1 VLIQVFERRV
11 LTYNPANPT
20 SWQVEAGNVGEHY
33 YSWRYGPPASVQLP
47 VRFHAQQD
55 PNWCDPADI
64 QIWLELIGAPLPGND
79 DNSIQSAIWNYEN
92 SHNAGYTL
100 DEWAASPYAV
110 ASALNHYA
118 GRTDIGDMPFTD
130 LEQAG
135 KRISHSIAI
144 DHQPVIALVDDG
156 THYILIDGV
165 VLGPDGADAP
175 PIAVTV
181 EDPWTR
187 APTRVGYP
195 TMGQGARFDWGTFAT
210 RFTVDSSLDS
220 GIWSGK
226 WVLIPTGIPL
236 SR

>member
-1 VLIQVFERRV
+1 M
-11 LTYNPANPT
+11 
-20 SWQVEAGNVGEHY
+20 
-33 YSWRYGPPASVQLP
+33 QLP